1 MEDSRI
7 GVRYA
12 KALYLLGK
20 ERDTLKKLYEDV
32 ASIYPV
38 IKSSKELQA
47 FLNNPVIK
55 DKQKIETIKKVFEKQ
70 INKDLLDLFYLMINN
85 KRGGYIAMALLS
97 FTDLYREAHN
107 IKKATLTT
115 SAPLSRELFEQVNQ
129 KLAKSLHAEIE
140 IEGNTDESL
149 LGGFVLKIN
158 NQQYD
163 ASIKRKLAN
172 IKKEL
177 LHSTTSN

>member
-20 ERDTLKKLYEDV
+20 ERNTLNKLYEDV
-32 ASIYPV
+32 TAIYKV
-38 IKSSKELQA
+38 VKTSKELQS
-47 FLNNPVIK
+47 FLNSPVIK
-55 DKQKIETIKKVFEKQ
+55 DKQKIQTIKKVFDKQ
-70 INKDLLDLFYLMINN
+70 INEDLVNLFCLMIKN
-85 KRGGYIAMALLS
+85 KRGGYITLALLS
-97 FTDLYREAHN
+97 FTDLFREEHN
-107 IKKATLTT
+107 IKKATITTT
-115 SAPLSRELFEQVNQ
+115 SPMGTDLFEQINQ
-129 KLAKSLHAEIE
+129 KLSKSMDAKIE
-140 IEGNTDESL
+140 IEGNIDQSL